1 MRTLGLVVLLAAA
14 ALALPSAQSASV
26 DRTLIGTWTL
36 VSTEEGVDGSEP
48 ARVANPRGLLVL
60 DGAGWAFEGITRDNR
75 QRPTPA
81 QASLSEAQLVFATWG
96 GSWGRYTADTGTR
109 QLTLRPEGSFSP
121 NVMGREWIRSYA
133 MAGDRLVITSR
144 PGEPHA
150 RGATRWTWE
159 KVPPVEN
166 LSPAYRQ
173 VVGFWRHEVESRVN
187 LTLKTEVSTKRAP
200 SVVVYTPSGYV
211 GVHFPGL
218 NRKPFASDAGPT
230 DAEAKEGVRGY
241 VGYFGALGVYP
252 GQVFH
257 QILGGSV
264 SAGTTLKR
272 FFDLAPGGDS
282 VNLRFPVARNAQG
295 QETTTLVTLKR
306 LSGVSDFLV
315 DSPTQAPRQ
324 R

>member
-1 MRTLGLVVLLAAA
+1 MRRVSLAAVLATVAHVA
-14 ALALPSAQSASV
+14 ALAQGSSV
-26 DRTLIGTWTL
+26 DRALVGTWTL
-36 VSTEEGVDGSEP
+36 VSTEEAVDGPEP
-48 ARVANPRGLLVL
+48 GRVANPRGLLVL

-81 QASLSEAQLVFATWG
+81 QASLTEAQLVFVTWG
-96 GSWGRYTADTGTR
+96 GSWGRYAADASTR

-133 MAGDRLVITSR
+133 VTSDRLVVTSR

-150 RGATRWTWE
+150 RGATLWTWE

-187 LTLKTEVSTKRAP
+187 LTLKTEVSSRRAP

-218 NRKPFASDAGPT
+218 SRKPFASDTGPT
-230 DAEAKEGVRGY
+230 DAEAKEGLRGY

-272 FFDLAPGGDS
+272 FFDLAPGGDTVS
-282 VNLRFPVARNAQG
+282 LRFPVARNAQG

-306 LSGVSDFLV
+306 LSGVSDFLI
-315 DSPTQAPRQ
+315 DSPTR
-324 R
+324 

>member
-1 MRTLGLVVLLAAA
+1 MRRVSLAAVLVT
-14 ALALPSAQSASV
+14 LAYVAPLAQGTSV
-26 DRTLIGTWTL
+26 DRALVGTWTL
-36 VSTEEGVDGSEP
+36 VSTEEAVDGPEP
-48 ARVANPRGLLVL
+48 GRVTNPRGLLVL
-60 DGAGWAFEGITRDNR
+60 DGAGWAFEAITRDNR

-81 QASLSEAQLVFATWG
+81 QASLTEAQLVFVTWG
-96 GSWGRYTADTGTR
+96 GSWGRYSADAGSK
-109 QLTLRPEGSFSP
+109 QITLRPEGAFSP
-121 NVMGREWIRSYA
+121 NVMGREFVRTYA
-133 MAGDRLVITSR
+133 VSGDRLVVTSR

-166 LSPAYRQ
+166 LSPGYRQ

-187 LTLKTEVSTKRAP
+187 LTLKTEVSSKRAP

-218 NRKPFASDAGPT
+218 NRKPFTSDPPS
-230 DAEAKEGVRGY
+230 DAEAKEGLRGY
-241 VGYFGALGVYP
+241 VGYFGALGVYQ

-257 QILGGSV
+257 QILGGTV

-272 FFDLAPGGDS
+272 FFDLSPGGDT

-306 LSGVSDFLV
+306 LSRAADLL
-315 DSPTQAPRQ
+315 DP
-324 R
+324 

>member
-1 MRTLGLVVLLAAA
+1 MRALILIVLVVVPAVVAPAAQGTA
-14 ALALPSAQSASV
+14 V
-26 DRTLIGTWTL
+26 DRALVGTWTL
-36 VSTEEGVDGSEP
+36 VSTEEAVDSQEP
-48 ARVANPRGLLVL
+48 SRVTNPRGLLVL
-60 DGAGWAFEGITRDNR
+60 DAAGWAFEAVTRDNR

-81 QASLSEAQLVFATWG
+81 QASLTEAQLVFATWG
-96 GSWGRYTADTGTR
+96 GSWGRYAAAAATK

-121 NVMGREWIRSYA
+121 SVMGREWTRSYSVT
-133 MAGDRLVITSR
+133 GDRLVVTSR

-159 KVPPVEN
+159 KVPPVDN
-166 LSPAYRQ
+166 LSPTYRQ
-173 VVGFWRHEVESRVN
+173 VVGFWRHDGESRVN
-187 LTLKTEVSTKRAP
+187 LTLKTEVSSRRAP

-211 GVHFPGL
+211 GVHFPAL
-218 NRKPFASDAGPT
+218 NRKPFTADPPP
-230 DAEAKEGVRGY
+230 DAEAREAMRGY

-257 QILGGSV
+257 QILGGTV

-272 FFDLAPGGDS
+272 FFDLAPGGDT

-306 LSGVSDFLV
+306 LSGASDFPV
-315 DSPTQAPRQ
+315 DPPMR
-324 R
+324 

>member
-1 MRTLGLVVLLAAA
+1 MWRQGLVLLLATVSVAA
-14 ALALPSAQSASV
+14 PLAQSTGMDKALV
-26 DRTLIGTWTL
+26 GTWTL
-36 VSTEEGVDGSEP
+36 VSTEEAVDGPESS
-48 ARVANPRGLLVL
+48 RVTNPRGLLVF
-60 DGAGWAFEGITRDNR
+60 DAAGWTFEGVTRDNR

-81 QASLSEAQLVFATWG
+81 QASLTEAQLAFATWG
-96 GSWGRYTADTGTR
+96 GSWGRYSADAAAK
-109 QLTLRPEGSFSP
+109 QLTMRAEGAYSP
-121 NVMGREWIRSYA
+121 SVMGREWVRSYA
-133 MAGDRLVITSR
+133 FAGDRLVITSR

-166 LSPAYRQ
+166 LSPGYRQ

-218 NRKPFASDAGPT
+218 NRKPFSADPPP
-230 DAEAKEGVRGY
+230 DAEAREAMRGY
-241 VGYFGALGVYP
+241 VGYFGALSVYP

-272 FFDLAPGGDS
+272 FLDLAPGGDTA
-282 VNLRFPVARNAQG
+282 NLRFPVARNAQG

-306 LSGVSDFLV
+306 LSSAKDLLGE
-315 DSPTQAPRQ
+315 
-324 R
+324 